1 MTNNRVCVVLP
12 TFNDSKNIVP
22 LVRAILEACPSQYDL
37 DACQQYFGPMTADWR
52 NRFALALCF
61 AQIAKMKIIEIPA
74 EYLARSLGES
84 ISNFFKMFGKYTAAA
99 IRLKISEVEFLTN
112 NIKNEK

>member
-1 MTNNRVCVVLP
+1 VTNNRVCVVLP

-99 IRLKISEVEFLTN
+99 IRLKISGRKRYKKLNF
-112 NIKNEK
+112 